1 MWLSDMEQEN
11 QYSESAVEELT
22 PDCNCHCEVECHCH
36 NCHERQPEIFDES
49 DIDRIIANLND
60 WD

>member
-1 MWLSDMEQEN
+1 MEQEN
-11 QYSESAVEELT
+11 QNIESAVEELT
-22 PDCNCHCEVECHCH
+22 SNCNCHCEDECH
-36 NCHERQPEIFDES
+36 CHERQPEVFDES